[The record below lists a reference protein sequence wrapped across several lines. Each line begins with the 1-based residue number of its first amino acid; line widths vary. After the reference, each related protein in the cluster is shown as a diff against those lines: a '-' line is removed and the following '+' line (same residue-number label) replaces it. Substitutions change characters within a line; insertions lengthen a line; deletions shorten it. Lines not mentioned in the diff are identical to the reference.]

1 MVVLRVAYYRSIQI
15 LYYSLL
21 VALNQNNIILSRLC
35 SWYIWRMVELP
46 FNTYYFLKSLINVL
60 QFK

>member
-21 VALNQNNIILSRLC
+21 VALNQNNIIFPSYALGTSGEWWSYLLILATLS
-35 SWYIWRMVELP
+35 
-46 FNTYYFLKSLINVL
+46 ND
-60 QFK
+60 